1 MAQPPKI
8 RTKAPIAISK
18 IVRVD
23 MDALLDCKVTG
34 LKESHWAVYVK
45 EVGKYF
51 FGIALQVL
59 ISK

>member
-1 MAQPPKI
+1 
-8 RTKAPIAISK
+8 
-18 IVRVD
+18 